1 MLLFRVSIQRETARF
16 LFSIV
21 TSATVGESRIVIFH
35 MVFLLMTGF
44 FNGIATVFHQA
55 KIW

>member
-1 MLLFRVSIQRETARF
+1 MHLFRVSTQRKIVRF

-21 TSATVGESRIVIFH
+21 TSAITSESRILILY
-35 MVFLLMTGF
+35 MVFLLMTEV
-44 FNGIATVFHQA
+44 FNENATVFYQA